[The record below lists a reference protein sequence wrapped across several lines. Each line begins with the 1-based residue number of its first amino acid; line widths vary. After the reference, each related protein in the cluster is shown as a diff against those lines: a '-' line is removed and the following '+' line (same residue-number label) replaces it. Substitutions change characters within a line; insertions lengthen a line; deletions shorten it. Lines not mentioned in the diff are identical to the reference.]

1 METKSILIKMLP
13 QTRRHFLFFL
23 LFCFFAVAVSR
34 AAPTSTTCPPFEGR
48 PIATV
53 EFQGLNHTRSSVV
66 KDALENRQGGLFS
79 CKDWETERNRLKDLD
94 IFADVTLLAQ
104 PRQDSVSLVYRF
116 RELPPFLPLASV
128 SKTDQDGWSVGPAV
142 ALMNVLGTGK
152 RLDLLTRFGGTTEYQ
167 AQISGRQLFGHP
179 AEFSAAWI
187 HSDSYNPFDSAH
199 ENSHRIKGEGFWPWM
214 GNREFGMIGL
224 AEYFWIRA
232 SSAKITLR
240 STGDEVPRIGLGL
253 RWDTRDRVLIPRRGF
268 FLETRFTQNGGELG
282 GPSDFWEEMTDMRAY
297 LPFTRRQGFATSA
310 LYQYRKGLLGSYDHF
325 HVGGANTLRGYTD
338 NSYYGQNECLLNG
351 EYRFDAVEERI
362 QKLGSWSL
370 NYGVQLVAGVDAAS
384 LWNGNFAMP
393 GILHPGVYGGV
404 HILIPGMERIRL
416 EVGSKTTRMDL
427 LFTAGLFEKTTVQR
441 FKTR

>member
-1 METKSILIKMLP
+1 MLTVEFSQASP
-13 QTRRHFLFFL
+13 G
-23 LFCFFAVAVSR
+23 
-34 AAPTSTTCPPFEGR
+34 TCPAFEGR
-48 PIATV
+48 PISGM

-66 KDALENRQGGLFS
+66 KDALENRQGNLFS

-94 IFADVTLLAQ
+94 IFAEVILVAQ

-128 SKTDQDGWSVGPAV
+128 SKTDQDGWSIGPAV
-142 ALMNVLGTGK
+142 AALNVLGTGK
-152 RLDLLTRFGGTTEYQ
+152 RLDLMTRFGGTTEYQ
-167 AQISGRQLFGHP
+167 AQISGRQFFGHS
-179 AEFSAAWI
+179 AEFSAVWI
-187 HSDSYNPFDSAH
+187 HSDSYNSFDSAH

-214 GNREFGMIGL
+214 GNREFGMTGL

-240 STGDEVPRIGLGL
+240 SDGDNVPRFGLGL

-268 FLETRFTQNGGELG
+268 FLEARFAQNGGALG
-282 GPSDFWEEMTDMRAY
+282 GPADFWEGMTDMRAY
-297 LPFTRRQGFATSA
+297 LPFTGRQGLATNM
-310 LYQYRKGLLGSYDHF
+310 LYQYRKGLLGSYDRF
-325 HVGGANTLRGYTD
+325 HVGGTNTLRGYPD
-338 NSYYGQNECLLNG
+338 NSYNGQSECLLNG

-362 QKLGSWSL
+362 QKLGPWSL

-384 LWNGNFAMP
+384 LWNGNSAIPGTFHP
-393 GILHPGVYGGV
+393 GIYGGV

-416 EVGSKTTRMDL
+416 EVGSKTARMDL
-427 LFTAGLFEKTTVQR
+427 LFSAGLFEKTTVQR